1 MGQAKRRGTAEQRA
15 EMAIERNKF
24 LETALPQNPD
34 LPMNKFKARQGVMG
48 LRRVAA
54 LLTMVGAIAAPVHG
68 KPLSKEIKGLK

>member
-34 LPMNKFKARQGVMG
+34 LPMNKYKARNGIK
-48 LRRVAA
+48 RVAA